1 MEKILKPYTIIP
13 ESLYVQRDAD
23 KQVESIIA
31 DMGRPGYVLVSR
43 QMGKTNLLLHAK
55 SKLERNED
63 AFVYVDL
70 SNIFE
75 TAKGCF
81 QNIVD
86 TAIDSYEK
94 FDSVAEIIYRQRKEL
109 NDIPPHKQH
118 TNELRLL
125 LEAVQGGKL
134 VIILD
139 EIDALTKTSYS
150 DQIFSQIRSM
160 YFAARVNYKGFNN
173 LTYILSGVVEPNEI
187 IKDPKVSPFN
197 IGQKIY
203 LNDFSKKEFLD
214 FLKIAKLNLNEDSIN
229 RIYYWTHGNPRMTWD
244 VCADIE
250 SAIENIECS
259 PNLVDNIVEKLYLK
273 SYDKAPIDN
282 IRELVSKDKELRN
295 SIVEISYGNGKS
307 ISDKIKSKLYLSGI
321 INYNDRDIII
331 KNQIIAEALSLGW
344 IRSIEENEKG
354 FINTALD
361 YISQENYEEAFIAF
375 EKYLEDNE
383 FDEEESSLYY
393 YYIGLAAFR
402 TNKLEEASKYLEK
415 SSFDKEDESKVF
427 FNLHYI
433 KGLVYYYRNM
443 IEESLDAL
451 KIVIDGKKND
461 EIYLRALINYG
472 SFSMVSKDIELKLK
486 AQCIFESIAVE
497 ELPEKIK
504 ANESFVTE
512 LKSVAFYN
520 LGVLANMKS
529 DSDLATEY
537 FYRAYEIT
545 NGKKASVIIA
555 LINIVDDYDERY
567 KLIEGLANLIIDN
580 KIKPSEINVEKPLDF
595 SYEDFKEL
603 ILLTFSLEDKTL
615 FKRLV
620 PYTVLLNYDS
630 VAQCLYEISLI
641 NISKNHDWDGSIE
654 LLYDIYENRDNPLY
668 NLTDNVKGQV
678 IKLLAYTLDINTYP
692 SLFEDYIECFEKDF
706 LGKINFFDFGIFHKR
721 IQDIIEN
728 KNYSKALYYV
738 ELIKSV
744 SNEVSIDLKINYLL
758 IYHHELNI
766 FSYINDLKNG
776 IAKASQ
782 ILELSSKYK
791 LSESELLS
799 INNKNLIKKNAEKFL
814 FIHTDKVINKQLNRK
829 YGRND
834 KIKVLYKNGNV
845 DIVKFKKIEADLKKG
860 QCIVID

>member
-13 ESLYVQRDAD
+13 EPLYVRRDAD
-23 KQVESIIA
+23 KQVESIIS

-55 SKLERNED
+55 SKLERESD

-70 SNIFE
+70 SNVFE

-81 QNIVD
+81 QNIID

-94 FDSVAEIIYRQRKEL
+94 FDKVAELIYKQRKEL

-125 LEAVQGGKL
+125 LEALQDGKL

-173 LTYILSGVVEPNEI
+173 LTYLLSGVVEPNEI

-203 LNDFSKKEFLD
+203 LNDFSKEEFLD
-214 FLKIAKLNLNEDSIN
+214 FLKIAKLDLNEDSLN

-250 SAIENIECS
+250 SEIENIECT
-259 PNLVDNIVEKLYLK
+259 PDLVDNVVNKLYLK
-273 SYDKAPIDN
+273 SFDKAPIDN

-307 ISDKIKSKLYLSGI
+307 ISDKIKSKLYLAGI
-321 INYNDRDIII
+321 INYNDRDITI

-344 IRSIEENEKG
+344 IRSIEEKEKG
-354 FINTALD
+354 FIKTALD
-361 YISQENYEEAFIAF
+361 YISQENYEEALIAF

-383 FDEEESSLYY
+383 FDENESSLYY
-393 YYIGLAAFR
+393 YYIGLAAYR
-402 TNKLEEASKYLEK
+402 TNKLEKASEYLEK
-415 SSFDKEDESKVF
+415 SSFDQEEASKVF

-443 IEESLDAL
+443 IEESLYAL
-451 KIVIDGKKND
+451 NIVIQGKKND
-461 EIYLRALINYG
+461 ETYLRALINYG
-472 SFSMVSKDIELKLK
+472 SFSLISENIESKQK
-486 AQCIFESIAVE
+486 AQSIFESIAVDD
-497 ELPEKIK
+497 LPEKIK

-520 LGVLANMKS
+520 LGVLASQAS
-529 DSDLATEY
+529 DDDLATEY
-537 FYRAYEIT
+537 FYKAYEIT

-555 LINIVDDYDERY
+555 LINIVNEENERF
-567 KLIEGLANLIIDN
+567 KLIEGLINLIVEN
-580 KIKPSEINVEKPLDF
+580 KIKPSEINIEKPLDF
-595 SYEDFKEL
+595 NFEDFKEL
-603 ILLTFSLEDKTL
+603 ILMTFLLDDKTL
-615 FKRLV
+615 YKRLV
-620 PYTVLLNYDS
+620 PYAILLGRDS
-630 VAQCLYEISLI
+630 IAQCLYEVAVM
-641 NISKNHDWDGSIE
+641 NVSKNHDWEGSIE
-654 LLYDIYENRDNPLY
+654 LLHDIYDNRDNSLY
-668 NLTDNVKGQV
+668 NLKDNVRGQV
-678 IKLLAYTLDINTYP
+678 VKILCYTLDTYKYP
-692 SLFEDYIECFEKDF
+692 YLFEDYIECFENNF
-706 LGKINFFDFGIFHKR
+706 LGQIDFFDFGIFHKL
-721 IQDIIEN
+721 IQDLIEN
-728 KNYSKALYYV
+728 EEYDKALYYID
-738 ELIKSV
+738 LIKGISDKV
-744 SNEVSIDLKINYLL
+744 SNDLTINYLL

-766 FSYINDLKNG
+766 FSYINDLKKG
-776 IAKASQ
+776 ITKASE
-782 ILELSSKYK
+782 ILEFSFKYK
-791 LSESELLS
+791 SSASELLNS
-799 INNKNLIKKNAEKFL
+799 NNRNLIKKNAEKFL
-814 FIHTDKVINKQLNRK
+814 FIHTDVTVQNQFNKK

-834 KIKVLYKNGNV
+834 RVKVLFKNGNT
-845 DIVKFKKIEADLKKG
+845 DILKFKKIEPNLKRG
-860 QCIVID
+860 DCIIID